1 MARRSISRK
10 PGGVLSGHA
19 TVRDAGR
26 AIRRHRFRSR
36 FHAGGTAAPQ
46 TAGVHGDLIMT
57 MFKDLFDLKGRT
69 AVVTGGCGILGRR
82 FAEGLAEFGAKVA
95 IIDLDEQA
103 GKGVAL
109 GLCPRQSLGA
119 KGCASDITQTATNPP
134 AAE

>member
-1 MARRSISRK
+1 MARCSVSRK

-26 AIRRHRFRSR
+26 ALRRHRFRSR

-46 TAGVHGDLIMT
+46 TAGVHGDHIMT
-57 MFKDLFDLKGRT
+57 TFKDLFDLKGRT

-95 IIDLDEQA
+95 IIDLDEEQVKA
-103 GKGVAL
+103 A
-109 GLCPRQSLGA
+109 P
-119 KGCASDITQTATNPP
+119 SDPFARHS
-134 AAE
+134 A